1 MEILLNHPA
10 EYHENPTDFSKPV
23 KIAEDTYWVGI
34 YLENDVFQ
42 CHPYMILN
50 GDETILIDP
59 GSKLEMKPLIRKIAS
74 LTDLKNVKYII
85 LHHQDPDLCAAVPTI
100 ERLIRRDDLLIVTHS
115 RMSVLIKHYGIKAKY
130 YNIDHNDFILKTKGR
145 TLRFYTTPYCHSP
158 GAFVTYDEKTKVLFS
173 SDIFGG
179 LEESWSFYADDN
191 YYSHIEGFHMAYM
204 PSRDI
209 LNYALRKIEELDL
222 ELIAPQHGSIIKKEQ
237 IKPLIEQMKLMNCGL
252 YIDKKYT
259 EDLQRTIEKLNN
271 LQIEFSLSLNE
282 IKQLKRQQDADYF
295 LTSLLMQPLLMD
307 RNHSEKVI
315 TSSLIIQKKSFYV
328 KNSYHQLGGDVCL
341 TGNLNFNGENWLFFF
356 NGDAMGKSVQGA
368 GGAIVMGTVLNSILA
383 RGTGTIRKEPKAWLA
398 QIFEE
403 IQTIFLSFNE
413 AMTISGIL
421 GLLNENT
428 GELLSINAE
437 HPFMVLYRDG
447 KASFLETE
455 IDQNKFGLEPKLEFR
470 IKTFYLKE
478 NDVIIMGSD
487 GKDDIL
493 LHGKEEDLNYGS
505 ELFLKIVEKTKCN
518 LRKIVKTI
526 FDIGDVIDDLS
537 LLKIQFLKEPNPN
550 VMRETLTKDEIFF
563 MKVHSFIRNKKYDK
577 ALEILEGDSEKQS
590 PEVLFTRGYCLIK
603 QRRYL
608 KSLKYLTKAI
618 KREPNHFYALKY
630 AGLSHLKL
638 KNYEKCLYYWTEA
651 TKLKPNDRL
660 INFFYPKIIERM
672 SKRKVLLGKKQLN

>member
-1 MEILLNHPA
+1 MELVLNSVE
-10 EYHENPTDFSKPV
+10 EYHENPTDFSKPIQ
-23 KIAEDTYWVGI
+23 IAEDVYWVGI

-50 GDETILIDP
+50 GDESILIDP
-59 GSKLEMKPLIRKIAS
+59 GSKLEMKALIRKIAS
-74 LTDLKNVKYII
+74 LTSLKNIKYII

-100 ERLIRRDDLLIVTHS
+100 ERLIKRDDLLIVTHS

-130 YNIDHNDFILKTKGR
+130 YNVDHNDFVLKTR
-145 TLRFYTTPYCHSP
+145 DRILRFYTTPYCHSP
-158 GAFVTYDEKTKVLFS
+158 GAFVTYDERTKVLFS

-237 IKPLIEQMKLMNCGL
+237 IKPLIQKMKLMNCGL

-271 LQIEFSLSLNE
+271 LQLEFSLSLNE

-307 RNHSEKVI
+307 WNKSQKII
-315 TSSLIIQKKSFYV
+315 TSSVIIQKKSFYV
-328 KNSYHQLGGDVCL
+328 KDSYHQLGGDVCL
-341 TGNLNFNGENWLFFF
+341 TGNLNFLGENWLFFF
-356 NGDAMGKSVQGA
+356 NGDAMGKSIQGA

-383 RGTGTIRKEPKAWLA
+383 RGSGMIRKEARVWLE

-403 IQTIFLSFNE
+403 IQKIFLSFNG

-421 GLLNENT
+421 GLINENT

-437 HPFMVLYRDG
+437 HPFMVLYRNG
-447 KASFLETE
+447 RASFLETE
-455 IDQNKFGLEPKLEFR
+455 IDQNKFGVESKLPFR
-470 IKTFYLKE
+470 IKTFWLKE
-478 NDVIIMGSD
+478 NDTIIMGSD
-487 GKDDIL
+487 GKDDVIL
-493 LHGKEEDLNYGS
+493 YNKLETINEDPNF
-505 ELFLKIVEKTKCN
+505 FLKIVEKTKCN
-518 LRKIVKTI
+518 MKKIVKTI
-526 FDIGDVIDDLS
+526 FEIGDVIDDLS
-537 LLKIQFLKEPNPN
+537 LLKIQYFKEPKPD
-550 VMRETLTKDEIFF
+550 VEREVITRDEIFF
-563 MKVHSFIRNKKYDK
+563 MKVHSFIKNKKYDK

-590 PEVLFTRGYCLIK
+590 TEVLFTRGYCLLK

-618 KREPNHFYALKY
+618 KKEPNHFLALKY
-630 AGLSHLKL
+630 AGMSHLKL
-638 KNYEKCLYYWTEA
+638 KNYEKCIFYWNQARE
-651 TKLKPNDRL
+651 LRNDDKL
-660 INFFYPKIIERM
+660 INTFYDKILEIV
-672 SKRKVLLGKKQLN
+672 SKRKILLGRKQL

>member
-1 MEILLNHPA
+1 
-10 EYHENPTDFSKPV
+10 
-23 KIAEDTYWVGI
+23 
-34 YLENDVFQ
+34 
-42 CHPYMILN
+42 
-50 GDETILIDP
+50 
-59 GSKLEMKPLIRKIAS
+59 
-74 LTDLKNVKYII
+74 DLRNVKYII

-100 ERLIRRDDLLIVTHS
+100 ERLIQRDDLLIVTHS

-130 YNIDHNDFILKTKGR
+130 YNVDHNDFILKTKGR
-145 TLRFYTTPYCHSP
+145 TLHFYTTPYCHSP

-259 EDLQRTIEKLNN
+259 VDLQRTIEKLNN
-271 LQIEFSLSLNE
+271 LQVEFSLSLNE

-295 LTSLLMQPLLMD
+295 LTSLLMQPLLMN

-315 TSSLIIQKKSFYV
+315 TSSVIIQKKAFYV

-383 RGTGTIRKEPKAWLA
+383 RGTGTIRKEPKAWLS

-403 IQTIFLSFNE
+403 IQTIFLSFNG

-455 IDQNKFGLEPKLEFR
+455 IDQNKFGVEPKLEFK

-493 LHGKEEDLNYGS
+493 LHGKEEDLNYDS

-518 LRKIVKTI
+518 LKKIVKTI

-537 LLKIQFLKEPNPN
+537 LLKIHFLKEPNPN
-550 VMRETLTKDEIFF
+550 VMRETLAKDEIFF

-638 KNYEKCLYYWTEA
+638 KNYEKCLSYWTEA
-651 TKLKPNDRL
+651 KKLKPNDKL
-660 INFFYPKIIERM
+660 INSFYPKIVERM